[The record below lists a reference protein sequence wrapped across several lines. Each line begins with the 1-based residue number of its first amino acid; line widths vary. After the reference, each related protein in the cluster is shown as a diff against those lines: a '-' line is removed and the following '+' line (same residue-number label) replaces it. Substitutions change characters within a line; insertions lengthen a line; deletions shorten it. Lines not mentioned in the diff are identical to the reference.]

1 MEQIF
6 SGILCFRD
14 LVAKKKN
21 ATKTLR
27 HKIAQKEN
35 GIKKEWKIGIMER
48 KNINRG
54 FKQLIKS
61 KKVDF

>member
-1 MEQIF
+1 MEKWNNGRLGRKKEQKNGIVEQIF

-14 LVAKKKN
+14 LLAKKKN

-35 GIKKEWKIGIMER
+35 
-48 KNINRG
+48 
-54 FKQLIKS
+54 
-61 KKVDF
+61 